1 MQTPAESMTPNHATP
16 RPRPLTR
23 EAQQSPLPQAG
34 VAAPHR
40 LRPPSRGPGLP
51 PSAGVTV
58 PIFWRDA
65 ASGPQARL
73 PWACDADADPEML
86 AVPRSCSPSPSPGTP
101 TLPKAAGSG
110 RRDGNQEA
118 RLQDGDSVLFPALST
133 PGRPFHP
140 QRTLPPITNET
151 VGNGPGNSAQATC
164 PEDLKAGLTRTLV
177 RDCPSQPRS

>member
-58 PIFWRDA
+58 PIFWREA